1 MISDLL
7 RDKSNFVTGK
17 GVALDGCDDK
27 KKKAKALDAVGEAA
41 ANYTISDMKVKAASA
56 VQQWVEDD
64 VPLGEGETQADRL
77 YALLLGMADANHDGE
92 IGDDEA
98 DAYGMVANFAWDYLA
113 SKGADESDIDALLN
127 EWDGDAA
134 DRIRDLVQGALPD
147 GDGADDEINEF
158 AFGEDDEGAVFDSV
172 FKRVISFVNGVK
184 TKIKK
189 RISGT
194 VRRSGAQ
201 KAAIKKAQI
210 KSHSAGAMMKR
221 AKSMM
226 KRRKAGF

>member
-1 MISDLL
+1 MLQDYL
-7 RDKSNFVTGK
+7 RDKSNFVS

-27 KKKAKALDAVGEAA
+27 KKKAKAFDAVGEAA
-41 ANYTISDMKVKAASA
+41 ANYTIADLKIKAASA

-77 YALLLGMADANHDGE
+77 YSLLLGIADVNHDGE
-92 IGDDEA
+92 ISDDEA
-98 DAYGMVANFAWDYLA
+98 DAYNMVASFAWDYLA
-113 SKGADESDIDALLN
+113 LKGADEGDIDALLN
-127 EWDGDAA
+127 EWDSDAA
-134 DRIRDLVQGALPD
+134 DRIHDLVQSTLPD
-147 GDGADDEINEF
+147 GDDADDEINEF
-158 AFGEDDEGAVFDSV
+158 AFSTDDEGAVFDAV
-172 FKRVISFVNGVK
+172 YKMKVAFQGGKKV
-184 TKIKK
+184 KIKK

-201 KAAIKKAQI
+201 KAAMKKAQM

-226 KRRKAGF
+226 KRKKAGF